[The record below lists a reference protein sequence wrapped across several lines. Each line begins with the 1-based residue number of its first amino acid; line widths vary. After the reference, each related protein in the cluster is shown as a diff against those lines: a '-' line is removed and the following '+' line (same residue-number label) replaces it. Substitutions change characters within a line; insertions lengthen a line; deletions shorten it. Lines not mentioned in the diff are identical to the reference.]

1 MNESAVNKVKSRVKY
16 FYQKSLMLEIRF
28 RESGTIESKER
39 YFDVLDSL
47 DVQLDIYYSNV
58 MMWLKSQENELFDT
72 LLALPKEKVKR
83 NMMSELIKQFENDK
97 KNEPS
102 IDEFSF
108 DIHKE
113 LKK

>member
-1 MNESAVNKVKSRVKY
+1 MNESAVNKVKTRIKY
-16 FYQKSLMLEIRF
+16 FYQKSKMLEIRYK
-28 RESGTIESKER
+28 ESGTIESKER

-58 MMWLKSQENELFDT
+58 MMCLKSQENELFET

-83 NMMSELIKQFENDK
+83 NMMSELIKQFESDK
-97 KNEPS
+97 KKEPS
-102 IDEFSF
+102 IDEFKF
-108 DIHKE
+108 NIHTE

>member
-1 MNESAVNKVKSRVKY
+1 MNESAVNKVKSRIKY

-97 KNEPS
+97 KNEPT
-102 IDEFSF
+102 IQELSF
-108 DIHKE
+108 NIHKE